1 MDTGDLHIRPY
12 DDADR
17 VALLALWHRAAL
29 VRPWNDPDRDLD
41 RKLALADGLLLVA
54 HLPDVADTTV
64 VATAMV
70 GYDGHRGSIGYLA
83 VDPDHQGRGHGRRLL
98 QECERRLVAMGC
110 PKVNLLVRS
119 SNASVV
125 AFYESHGYT
134 VDDVVPLGKRLI
146 ADT

>member
-1 MDTGDLHIRPY
+1 MTAPDLHVRPY
-12 DDADR
+12 VDADR
-17 VALLALWHRAAL
+17 DALLALWHRAAL

-54 HLPDVADTTV
+54 QHGDGRDAPLI
-64 VATAMV
+64 ATAMV

-83 VDPDHQGRGHGRRLL
+83 VDPDHQGRGHGRHLL
-98 QECERRLVAMGC
+98 EECERRLTAMGC

-125 AFYESHGYT
+125 AFYEAQGYT
-134 VDDVVPLGKRLI
+134 VDDVVALGKRLI